1 MKKSILKYFKAF
13 TLIGVM
19 ASFIAL
25 SSCSDDGDDV
35 VIATETI
42 WQILESRDNLSS
54 LETELLAVD
63 LDASLKADGELTL
76 FAPTNAALSTL
87 LGTLGLEDFST
98 VSTDIATAVLAYHV
112 AGQVI
117 NSEDLVEGATF
128 TTLQGETF
136 EVGGGPS
143 IISGA
148 TSNATF
154 SVTDIQAT
162 NGVVH
167 IIDVVMVPPTI
178 GAAIVAT
185 LGTVAQP
192 VLLGAD
198 FSILAEGIAKADEG
212 KAAEATIVGALTQ
225 VQDLTVFAPTN
236 ATFEAAAGV
245 TESDDEAAVEAK
257 VQGFIDALSA
267 AQWDAYVRN
276 HVVVGQGGGTDDGI
290 ETLGPDDFDPNG
302 TFNTLAG
309 TETAPQ
315 RLFIVTTGEASAT
328 ATAVNPNA
336 PGIYIDSDQ
345 NFDPTNSAATLN
357 AEIVIPDAVSSSN
370 GRIHVIAGILVPA
383 TAQ

>member
-192 VLLGAD
+192 ILLGAD

-212 KAAEATIVGALTQ
+212 KAAEATIVGALTA

-245 TESDDEAAVEAK
+245 TESDDEATVEAK

-290 ETLGPDDFDPNG
+290 ETLGPDDLTTGATYTTLQQGSLQFF
-302 TFNTLAG
+302 FNTDAIPADNG
-309 TETAPQ
+309 
-315 RLFIVTTGEASAT
+315 V
-328 ATAVNPNA
+328 
-336 PGIYIDSDQ
+336 GIYIDGNGDVNLADQ
-345 NFDPTNSAATLN
+345 TTYTNFD
-357 AEIVIPDAVSSSN
+357 AEVVVADAVSSSN
-370 GRIHVIAGILVPA
+370 GRIHVIAGILAPA